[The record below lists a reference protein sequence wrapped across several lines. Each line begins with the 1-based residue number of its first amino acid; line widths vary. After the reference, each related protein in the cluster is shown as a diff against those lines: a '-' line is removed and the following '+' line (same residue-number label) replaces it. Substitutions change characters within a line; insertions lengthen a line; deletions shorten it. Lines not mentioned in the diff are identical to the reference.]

1 MKLLNLNN
9 YLLPLISALLVCTN
23 FSRADHQFG
32 GTLERTERAV
42 SHLASA
48 NMIENN
54 TEKARIEME
63 TRQVQE
69 FLTTKNIFKSI
80 VKLLFGSSEESKA
93 TSRHVLDI
101 LGKVSV
107 RTRVL

>member
-1 MKLLNLNN
+1 MKLSKLTKCHLR
-9 YLLPLISALLVCTN
+9 LLSVLLVICAN
-23 FSRADHQFG
+23 LSLAEHQFSA
-32 GTLERTERAV
+32 TLERSGRAV
-42 SHLASA
+42 SNLASA

-54 TEKARIEME
+54 TEKARIEIE

-107 RTRVL
+107 